1 MLKLFCMCSS
11 IVLFKGQFFIL
22 KNGHPCKWVI
32 DSIFAHFYELG
43 FCYLLLKV
51 KAPVIYIFST
61 GKKCKLLH
69 WMGNGEVVAETEV
82 DCTDPQAMV
91 HHMIL
96 GADYWRVCVKKIL
109 VSKIPLYCATTKF
122 MMQYCRML
130 LRKLKPI

>member
-22 KNGHPCKWVI
+22 TNIPN
-32 DSIFAHFYELG
+32 HFWWIQMVG

-69 WMGNGEVVAETEV
+69 WMGNGEVVAEAEV

-91 HHMIL
+91 HHMSL
-96 GADYWRVCVKKIL
+96 GPDYWRVCVKKIL
-109 VSKIPLYCATTKF
+109 VSKIHLYCATTKF
-122 MMQYCRML
+122 MILEDAKNSFIAWSTKYV
-130 LRKLKPI
+130 I